1 MIDPSIQLE
10 KLAEQGM
17 PELQCDIATSYYY
30 GLGKPQSY
38 EEAAIW
44 YQRAAEQGHAKAQHN
59 LGCMYNYG
67 QGVPKD
73 YEEAAK
79 WYRKAAKQGNLQAQS
94 DLNFMYRIGRI
105 KPDIATTAEQ
115 GNVEDQYRLGCMY
128 KYGRDVLK
136 DSAEAVK
143 WFRMAAEQGHV
154 DSQLALGYMYNNGSD
169 VNMDCVEGYKW
180 YERAA
185 EQGDEGA
192 KTIIASM
199 QITHG
204 HVSSEGKK
212 HQSSEQPESNVAPSI
227 TLLMEKVDRLEKS
240 EKFWQEN
247 TKRWEGIT
255 ASVHKIADKIVT
267 ELLELRAE
275 NYFLKRK
282 LKECGAQAPSEG
294 SHEEQPPRVRM

>member
-1 MIDPSIQLE
+1 MIDPSIKIE
-10 KLAEQGM
+10 KLAEKGL
-17 PELQCDIATSYYY
+17 PDPQCTIAARYYY

-38 EEAAIW
+38 EEAARW
-44 YQRAAEQGHAKAQHN
+44 FHRAADQGHAEAQYN
-59 LGCMYNYG
+59 LGNMYRYG

-73 YEEAAK
+73 YEEAAN
-79 WYRKAAKQGNLQAQS
+79 WYREAAKRGSLRAQS
-94 DLNFMYRIGRI
+94 DLNFMYRVGHI
-105 KPDIATTAEQ
+105 KPDIAMTAEQ
-115 GNVEDQYRLGCMY
+115 GNLDEQYRLGCMY
-128 KYGRDVLK
+128 KYGMDVPK

-154 DSQLALGYMYNNGSD
+154 DSQLALGYMYNNGMD
-169 VNMDCVEGYKW
+169 VNMDFVEGYKW

-199 QITHG
+199 QITRG

-240 EKFWQEN
+240 EKFWKEN

-255 ASVHKIADKIVT
+255 ASVHKMADKIAT
-267 ELLELRAE
+267 ELLELRSE
-275 NYFLKRK
+275 NAFLKRK
-282 LKECGAQAPSEG
+282 LDECGAQAPSEG
-294 SHEEQPPRVRM
+294 SHEEQPPGVRL